1 MHSSGSSCLTCM
13 ASFETNASGKWPNW
27 ATIPPCSISRNIFFK
42 WTNMFCNFEKY
53 FLERYWAFQCW
64 GAVKFLLF
72 NPLQFLFLPL
82 APDFLRRLSTKTV
95 RQNCRGVSHP
105 KYLFFSDFNMCRF
118 LSFHFRKDFFIQ
130 TYKRKVLEKAKG
142 AKSPLLQ
149 FSNVPVKTIPS
160 QPSPCTTRIA
170 LFFNACQ
177 NYPIYHANALLYS
190 RLSGSMAVIDK
201 VTFTSG

>member
-1 MHSSGSSCLTCM
+1 MQV
-13 ASFETNASGKWPNW
+13 ASGQTEQQSKSPLFYQQEY
-27 ATIPPCSISRNIFFK
+27 IFKK

-118 LSFHFRKDFFIQ
+118 LSFHLRKDFLIQ
-130 TYKRKVLEKAKG
+130 TS
-142 AKSPLLQ
+142 KSH
-149 FSNVPVKTIPS
+149 
-160 QPSPCTTRIA
+160 CTTRIA